1 MRITVS
7 TQGSFGLKKFL
18 YIVVTVFLTL
28 FISLTLI
35 SRFSGTGIRITDG
48 RYLGYSQST
57 DEWLFI
63 EYQNNLVNHDGPY
76 VLIDS
81 NAPLALRVESTAKK
95 VNNVTKLPVRGEL
108 QVTVDNKLKTQFNV
122 PLRQSYS
129 RSKLSY
135 STPEDVLAISDLE
148 GDFDATVNLLVA
160 NGVIDNSLNWRF
172 GKGHLVLI
180 GDMVD
185 RGTNVVPTLW
195 LLYKLEAE
203 AKKAGGKLH
212 YVLGNHERYLLDG
225 RTKSVAKKYFGTYR
239 ATNMTQRQLWSDET
253 VLGRWLRT
261 KPVLLKINDVLYV
274 HGGIS
279 PEVLDKKPTLEL
291 IDNLAKESF
300 VTTGTIVKNIE
311 GHILHSSEG
320 LLFYRGL
327 AKDMSHYGLGKKASE
342 RHVEQILAVYD
353 AKKIAVGHTLTKHIG
368 FDFNEKVIRVD
379 VDHAAGTSEALLV
392 ENNEI
397 FRVNLNGQK
406 HPLIQIES
414 SE

>member
-1 MRITVS
+1 M
-7 TQGSFGLKKFL
+7 KKFL
-18 YIVVTVFLTL
+18 YIAATIIIIL
-28 FISLTLI
+28 FISLCLI
-35 SRFSGTGIRITDG
+35 SRFNGSGIRITDG

-63 EYQNNLVNHDGPY
+63 EYQNKLVKHDGPY
-76 VLIDS
+76 VFIDS
-81 NAPLALRVESTAKK
+81 NDHLALRVESTAQA
-95 VNNVTKLPVRGEL
+95 VNNVTKTPVRDEL

-122 PLRQSYS
+122 TLRHSYP
-129 RSKLSY
+129 RSKLNY
-135 STPEDVLAISDLE
+135 STTENVLAISDLE
-148 GDFDATVNLLVA
+148 GNFDATVNLLIA
-160 NGVIDNSLNWRF
+160 NRVIDDSLNWSF

-203 AKKAGGKLH
+203 AKKAGGNLH
-212 YVLGNHERYLLDG
+212 YILGNHERYLLDG

-239 ATNMTQRQLWSDET
+239 ATNMTQRQLWSDKT
-253 VLGRWLRT
+253 ILGRWLRT
-261 KPVLLKINDVLYV
+261 KPVLVKINDILYV

-279 PEVLDKKPTLEL
+279 PEVLSKKPTLEL

-300 VTTGTIVKNIE
+300 VTTGTILKNID
-311 GHILHSSEG
+311 GHILHSLKG

-327 AKDMSHYGLGKKASE
+327 AKDMSHYGLGNKASE
-342 RHVEQILAVYD
+342 SHVDQLLTVYD
-353 AKKIAVGHTLTKHIG
+353 AKKIAIGHTLTKHIG

-379 VDHAAGTSEALLV
+379 VDHRAGESEALLI
-392 ENNEI
+392 ENHAI

-406 HPLIQIES
+406 FQLVQIES
-414 SE
+414 AESS

>member
-1 MRITVS
+1 MTTV
-7 TQGSFGLKKFL
+7 
-18 YIVVTVFLTL
+18 VLTL
-28 FISLTLI
+28 VISLAGF
-35 SRFSGTGIRITDG
+35 SWYSGTGIRITDG
-48 RYLGYSQST
+48 RYLGYSKST

-63 EYQNNLVNHDGPY
+63 EYQNKLVKHDGPY
-76 VLIDS
+76 VFVDS
-81 NAPLALRVESTAKK
+81 NKPLALRVASTEQSI
-95 VNNVTKLPVRGEL
+95 NNVTKSPAHGEL
-108 QVTVDNKLKTQFNV
+108 LVTVDNKSQTQFKV
-122 PLRQSYS
+122 PLRHSYP
-129 RSKLSY
+129 RSKLNY
-135 STPEDVLAISDLE
+135 STTENVLAISDLE
-148 GDFDATVNLLVA
+148 GNFDATVNLLVA
-160 NGVIDNSLNWRF
+160 NGVIKDSLDWSF

-203 AKKAGGKLH
+203 ANKAGGSLH

-239 ATNMTQRQLWSDET
+239 ATSMTQRQLWSDET
-253 VLGRWLRT
+253 VLGRWLRS
-261 KPVLLKINDVLYV
+261 KPVLLKINDILYV

-279 PEVLDKKPTLEL
+279 PEVLSKKPTLEF
-291 IDNLAKESF
+291 IDNLAKDTF

-311 GHILHSSEG
+311 GDILHSSNG

-342 RHVEQILAVYD
+342 SHVERLLKVYD

-379 VDHAAGTSEALLV
+379 VNHADGESEALLI
-392 ENNEI
+392 ENHSI
-397 FRVNLNGQK
+397 FRVDLKGQK
-406 HPLIQIES
+406 LPLTQIES
-414 SE
+414 SESS